1 MRMRAGLL
9 ALLMLTACQAAP
21 PPNVMSAKSAVELRA
36 MQSRL
41 FQTGDKPAMLRAVIA
56 TLQDLG
62 YSIDTV
68 AAKPGTV
75 TATKLAQLTLTAT
88 LYRQSETATVVRAN
102 AMVRTGQQT
111 YQVDDPEFYQ
121 RDFFDPL
128 GRALLLTALPAPPAA
143 AGSAADAPSA
153 GTK

>member
-9 ALLMLTACQAAP
+9 ALLLLTACQPAP

-41 FQTGDKPAMLRAVIA
+41 FQTGDKRAMLRAVIA

-75 TATKLAQLTLTAT
+75 TATKLARLTLTAT
-88 LYRQSETATVVRAN
+88 LYPQSEAATVVRAN

-111 YQVDDPEFYQ
+111 YQVDDPLFYQ
-121 RDFFDPL
+121 KDFFDPL
-128 GRALLLTALPAPPAA
+128 GRALVLTALPAPPPPRAA
-143 AGSAADAPSA
+143 RRMRRRRR
-153 GTK
+153 

>member
-9 ALLMLTACQAAP
+9 ALLLLAACQATP
-21 PPNVMSAKSAVELRA
+21 PAHEMSAKSAVELRA

-41 FQTGDKPAMLRAVIA
+41 FQTGDKRAMLRAVIA

-88 LYRQSETATVVRAN
+88 LYTQSETATVVRAN
-102 AMVRTGQQT
+102 ALVQAGGRSH
-111 YQVDDPEFYQ
+111 QVDDPVFYEK
-121 RDFFDPL
+121 DFFDPL
-128 GRALLLTALPAPPAA
+128 GRALVLTALPAPPAA
-143 AGSAADAPSA
+143 AGSAADAPA
-153 GTK
+153 AAK